1 MFLPGCTVPLL
12 DSTPRSSVYPTGTQ
26 YSVGYISFMLPP
38 TCHCLVAK
46 SCLTFCNPP
55 RLLCPCN
62 SQARILEW
70 AAIYFSRGSS
80 HPRDRTPTLA
90 GRFFTTEPLGKPPPR
105 AGTKIPKVL
114 SPLLCLPLHPTILL
128 GGPDTQMV
136 ALLGRSPE
144 LTSASPVA
152 SSSQRQLTTLIP
164 SPTPYHKRQ
173 MGNKSSPKPP
183 NPYKG

>member
-1 MFLPGCTVPLL
+1 MFLPGCVVPLL

-26 YSVGYISFMLPP
+26 YSVGYISFMLPH

-46 SCLTFCNPP
+46 SCLTFCNLP

-105 AGTKIPKVL
+105 AGTKILKVL

-128 GGPDTQMV
+128 GGPDTPDGGPAWEKPRTYICFTCCFIFSKAAHYSDPQ
-136 ALLGRSPE
+136 PH
-144 LTSASPVA
+144 
-152 SSSQRQLTTLIP
+152 TLP
-164 SPTPYHKRQ
+164 
-173 MGNKSSPKPP
+173 
-183 NPYKG
+183 